1 MTSARRLLPAL
12 LLAAAAIALGAC
24 GGDDGNGTGGGDA
37 APQSATGPAA
47 VEHEVPPNDDFAD
60 AAQTAVGDVEAGR
73 AALLDV
79 RTAEEVADGRAAG
92 SEHVPLA
99 DLQDG
104 ATPSTAPD
112 EKLYVYCRTGR
123 RSAEAIE
130 LLRRAGYEDVTNI
143 GGLVD
148 WDHAG
153 GRVER

>member
-1 MTSARRLLPAL
+1 MTLSPRLLPAL
-12 LLAAAAIALGAC
+12 LLAIVAIAVVAC
-24 GGDDGNGTGGGDA
+24 GGDEEGGATQA
-37 APQSATGPAA
+37 APTPQA
-47 VEHEVPPNDDFAD
+47 VEHEVPPNEDFAD
-60 AAQTAVGDVEAGR
+60 AAQAAVGDVEAGR

-79 RTAEEVADGRAAG
+79 RTDEEVAEGRAAG

-99 DLQDG
+99 DIQEG
-104 ATPSTAPD
+104 ATPSGAPD

-153 GRVER
+153 GPVER